1 MSFTF
6 FGAALN
12 ENSSVMSCCMLAMAT
27 SMQCALLVSEEG
39 TSPKPNDAS
48 TVPELF
54 TVSTCVTPSLAL
66 PDPSVTEPRFTIKAI
81 PVVLTPYTSSYTKF
95 LPKLSLAST
104 AV

>member
-1 MSFTF
+1 MASD
-6 FGAALN
+6 AAGP
-12 ENSSVMSCCMLAMAT
+12 LARQALDLAKN
-27 SMQCALLVSEEG
+27 ALLVSLRFMNAAFARLH
-39 TSPKPNDAS
+39 PFP
-48 TVPELF
+48 VPVSYTHLDVYKRQ
-54 TVSTCVTPSLAL
+54 VSTCVTPSLAL